1 MSEAKLD
8 EGRQGDRCLCR
19 EYSTCKGLEFG
30 ETSGNRGNQPFGV
43 GHPERAGASE
53 GPVAWP
59 VGSGSASPLGPQPA
73 PRSPQGPPRRSQ
85 GRPARA
91 VVALPAGASNG
102 PLGPS
107 SGEWSPAALMC
118 GRPAR
123 RQLVPPRRPRAP
135 IDTHQ
140 AAGGRERPLP
150 WAPLTV
156 VPGPPA
162 RQVGAGWLSGGAP
175 PGIPPVPR
183 PRGSSPPLY
192 ARP

>member
-1 MSEAKLD
+1 MQRAQHMQRPRGWKD
-8 EGRQGDRCLCR
+8 FRKQ
-19 EYSTCKGLEFG
+19 
-30 ETSGNRGNQPFGV
+30 RGNQLFGE
-43 GHPERAGASE
+43 GHPERVGASE
-53 GPVAWP
+53 GPAAWP
-59 VGSGSASPLGPQPA
+59 VGSGPASPLGPQA
-73 PRSPQGPPRRSQ
+73 AARSPQGPPRRSQ
-85 GRPARA
+85 ARPALA
-91 VVALPAGASNG
+91 VVARPAGASNG
-102 PLGPS
+102 PPGPS

-150 WAPLTV
+150 RAPLTV

-162 RQVGAGWLSGGAP
+162 LRVGAGWIPGGAP
-175 PGIPPVPR
+175 PGIPPVPC
-183 PRGSSPPLY
+183 PRGSSPPLH